1 MVQESSLCP
10 PLQDPSTAKQRLQGL
25 KTVDW
30 SKKNKDWEGV
40 CIVANSV
47 VSNRQARFATKVYLK
62 RHLGLVLSDAER
74 RSLPTHLLVE
84 VVA

>member
-1 MVQESSLCP
+1 MDAISLGLTPEKRTPKVSFMTAYVQESSLCP
-10 PLQDPSTAKQRLQGL
+10 PLQGPSTAKQRLQGL

-47 VSNRQARFATKVYLK
+47 ASIGRPDL
-62 RHLGLVLSDAER
+62 
-74 RSLPTHLLVE
+74 LPRPT
-84 VVA
+84 